1 MTIIQSILLGL
12 LQGVAEFLPI
22 SSSGHL
28 AVAQSLFGLTE
39 VPLLF
44 DVFLHLAT
52 LCSVILFF
60 RKTIANLFCVLGRF
74 LIRKSR
80 EEDAPSLRLILA
92 ILIGTLITGVF
103 GVVLSDAVPSL
114 PLKVIGAFFILT
126 GLLLIFSS
134 RYEPKKTVEP
144 GLLQGVITGFAQG
157 IGVLPGISRSG
168 ITISAAL
175 LAGIDRKTAGEFS
188 FLLSLPA
195 ILGAFLLELKDIGG
209 LMDTVPVAALVVGCV
224 TAFVA
229 GLLSLRF
236 LMTLI
241 QRGKLGW
248 FACYLIPAG
257 ILTIIF
263 L

>member
-1 MTIIQSILLGL
+1 MTIIQSILLGF

-28 AVAQSLFGLTE
+28 AVAQGLFGLDE

-52 LCSVILFF
+52 LFSVILFF
-60 RKTIANLFCVLGRF
+60 RKTIGNLFCVLGRF
-74 LIRKSR
+74 IIRKSR
-80 EEDAPSLRLILA
+80 DEDKPALRLILA
-92 ILIGTLITGVF
+92 ILIGTLVTGIFGIVLSSSVPSIPLKAIGVFFIITG
-103 GVVLSDAVPSL
+103 A
-114 PLKVIGAFFILT
+114 
-126 GLLLIFSS
+126 LLVFSS
-134 RYEPKKTVEP
+134 WYEPKRSVEP
-144 GLLQGVITGFAQG
+144 GPLQGLITGFAQG

-195 ILGAFLLELKDIGG
+195 ILGAFLLEFRDIGG
-209 LMDTVPVAALVVGCV
+209 LMDTVPAAALAAGCV
-224 TAFVA
+224 TAFIA

-236 LMTLI
+236 LMALI